1 MAKILVVDDEQ
12 AIRIL
17 FDRLL
22 SRNGYEVILAEN
34 GQEALE
40 LLERKHPNAVVVDLN
55 MPGMDGIAVL
65 KDIRL
70 VDRKVPVIVL
80 MGTRIGEMEQQLYA
94 SGVTEFLEKEFAL
107 YRLVDSLQRHLK
119 VAGAPT

>member
-12 AIRIL
+12 VIRIL

-22 SRNGYEVILAEN
+22 SRKGYEVILAEN
-34 GQEALE
+34 GQEGLE
-40 LLERKHPNAVVVDLN
+40 LLQREHPNAVILDLK
-55 MPGMDGIAVL
+55 MPGMDGITVL
-65 KDIRL
+65 QHIRL
-70 VDRKVPVIVL
+70 VDRTVPVIVL
-80 MGTRIGEMEQQLYA
+80 TGARICELEQQLHA

-107 YRLVDSLQRHLK
+107 YRLVDSLQRHLR

>member
-1 MAKILVVDDEQ
+1 VEKILVVDDEQ
-12 AIRIL
+12 VIRIL

-22 SRNGYEVILAEN
+22 SRKGYEVILAEN
-34 GQEALE
+34 GQEGLE
-40 LLERKHPNAVVVDLN
+40 LLQREHPHAVILDLK

-65 KDIRL
+65 QHIRL
-70 VDRKVPVIVL
+70 VDRKIPVIVL
-80 MGTRIGEMEQQLYA
+80 TGARICEIEQQLDA

-119 VAGAPT
+119 ISGTPT

>member
-40 LLERKHPNAVVVDLN
+40 LLERKHPSAVVVDLN

>member
-1 MAKILVVDDEQ
+1 MEKILVVDDEQ
-12 AIRIL
+12 VFRII

-22 SRNGYEVILAEN
+22 SRKGYEVILAEN
-34 GQEALE
+34 GQEGLE
-40 LLERKHPNAVVVDLN
+40 LLQREHPHAVILDLK

-65 KDIRL
+65 QHIRL
-70 VDRKVPVIVL
+70 VDRKIPVIVL
-80 MGTRIGEMEQQLYA
+80 TGARILEQQIDA

-119 VAGAPT
+119 ISGTPT

>member
-1 MAKILVVDDEQ
+1 MAKILVVDNEQ

-40 LLERKHPNAVVVDLN
+40 LLEREHPKAVVLDLK
-55 MPGMDGIAVL
+55 MPGMDGIALL

-107 YRLVDSLQRHLK
+107 YRLVDSLQRHLR
-119 VAGAPT
+119 VAGSPI

>member
-1 MAKILVVDDEQ
+1 MAKILVVDN
-12 AIRIL
+12 
-17 FDRLL
+17 
-22 SRNGYEVILAEN
+22 SRPSEFFLTGSSVVNGYEVILAEN

-40 LLERKHPNAVVVDLN
+40 LLEREHPKAVVLDLK
-55 MPGMDGIAVL
+55 MPGMDGIALL

-107 YRLVDSLQRHLK
+107 YRLVDSLQRHLR

>member
-22 SRNGYEVILAEN
+22 SRKGYEVILAEN

-40 LLERKHPNAVVVDLN
+40 LLQREHPNAVILDLK

-65 KDIRL
+65 QDIRL

-80 MGTRIGEMEQQLYA
+80 MGTRICEMEQQLYA

-107 YRLVDSLQRHLK
+107 YRLVDSLQRHLR

>member
-1 MAKILVVDDEQ
+1 MAKILVVDNEQ

-40 LLERKHPNAVVVDLN
+40 LLESEHPKAVVLDLK
-55 MPGMDGIAVL
+55 MPGMDGIALL

-107 YRLVDSLQRHLK
+107 YRLVDSLQRHLR
-119 VAGAPT
+119 VADSPI

>member
-1 MAKILVVDDEQ
+1 MAKILVVDNEQ

-34 GQEALE
+34 GQKALE
-40 LLERKHPNAVVVDLN
+40 LLESEHPKAVVLDLK
-55 MPGMDGIAVL
+55 MPGMDGIALL

-70 VDRKVPVIVL
+70 VDCKVPVIVL
-80 MGTRIGEMEQQLYA
+80 GDQDR
-94 SGVTEFLEKEFAL
+94 
-107 YRLVDSLQRHLK
+107 
-119 VAGAPT
+119 

>member
-22 SRNGYEVILAEN
+22 SRKGYEVILAEN

-40 LLERKHPNAVVVDLN
+40 LLEREHPNAVVLDLK

-65 KDIRL
+65 QCIRL

-94 SGVTEFLEKEFAL
+94 SGVTEILEKEFAL
-107 YRLVDSLQRHLK
+107 YRLVDSLHRHLK

>member
-1 MAKILVVDDEQ
+1 MEKILVVDDEQ
-12 AIRIL
+12 VIRIL

-22 SRNGYEVILAEN
+22 SRKGYEVILAEN
-34 GQEALE
+34 GQEGLE
-40 LLERKHPNAVVVDLN
+40 LLQREHPHAVILDLK

-65 KDIRL
+65 QHIRL
-70 VDRKVPVIVL
+70 VDRKIPVIVL
-80 MGTRIGEMEQQLYA
+80 TGARILEQQIDA

-119 VAGAPT
+119 ISGTPT